1 MQVAIFGV
9 SGQLGSDVAAALSS
23 HDVIPIDETRADI
36 RDERV
41 VLDAVRDAA
50 PDWVINCAAMTHVE
64 GCERDPLTAFDV
76 NARGAANVARAA
88 TGAGART
95 VHISTDYVFDG
106 ERGEPYDETALPRPL
121 NIYGASKLAGEWAV
135 RAADARHV
143 IVRTTGLYGFN
154 ACIGKGT
161 NFVETMLKR
170 ADSGAP
176 TRVVS
181 DETLTPTFSVDLAAQ
196 IRLMIERDVPPGM
209 YHATTAGSCSWF
221 EFAREIF
228 ALHGAANPPAPTSAA
243 EWNSPVRRPRYSV
256 LEHGALGKL
265 GLDIMPPWRDALAR
279 YLTGRKVV

>member
-1 MQVAIFGV
+1 MKVAIFGV

-41 VLDAVRDAA
+41 VADAVRGAR

-76 NARGAANVARAA
+76 NARGAGHVARAA
-88 TGAGART
+88 NSVGART

-106 ERGEPYDETALPRPL
+106 TGAAPYNEDALPRPL

-135 RAADARHV
+135 RADDDRHV

-154 ACIGKGT
+154 ACVGKGT

-170 ADSGAP
+170 ADSGAA
-176 TRVVS
+176 TRVVN

-196 IRLMIERDVPPGM
+196 IRLILERDVPPGV
-209 YHATTAGSCSWF
+209 YHATNSGSCSWF

-228 ALHGAANPPAPTSAA
+228 TLHGAANPPAPISAS
-243 EWNSPVRRPRYSV
+243 EWSSPVKRPRYSV
-256 LEHGALGKL
+256 LEHGALGAL

-279 YLTGRKVV
+279 YLTGRKAV

>member
-1 MQVAIFGV
+1 MKIAIFGV
-9 SGQLGSDVAAALSS
+9 SGQLGSDVAAALTS
-23 HDVIPIDETRADI
+23 HDVVPIDETRADI

-41 VLDAVRDAA
+41 VAEAVRDAR
-50 PDWVINCAAMTHVE
+50 PQWVINCAAMTHVE
-64 GCERDPLTAFDV
+64 GCERDPLSAFDI
-76 NARGAANVARAA
+76 NARGAGNVAKAA
-88 TGAGART
+88 TAAGART

-106 ERGEPYDETALPRPL
+106 ARSEPYHEDDLPRPL

-170 ADSGAP
+170 AESGAA
-176 TRVVS
+176 TRVVN

-196 IRLMIERDVPPGM
+196 IRVMIEHDVPAAV
-209 YHATTAGSCSWF
+209 YHATNSGSCSWF

-228 ALHGAANPPAPTSAA
+228 ARHGAANHPAPVSAA
-243 EWNSPVRRPRYSV
+243 EWNSPVRRPRFSV
-256 LEHGALGKL
+256 LEHRALAAL

-279 YLTGRKVV
+279 YLTGRKAV